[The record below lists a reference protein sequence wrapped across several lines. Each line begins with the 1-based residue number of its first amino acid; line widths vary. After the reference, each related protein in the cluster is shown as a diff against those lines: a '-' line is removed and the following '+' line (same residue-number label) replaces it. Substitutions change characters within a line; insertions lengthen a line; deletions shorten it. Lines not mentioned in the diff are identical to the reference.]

1 MADVDDLNNLDERL
15 AQENMLGE
23 LTVREEVLDFLLEKI
38 REDRYPSSTMM
49 DDVER
54 LLTPWRRREYAE
66 VLLQKVRESRYPSR
80 SMIQR
85 LLRLSG

>member
-1 MADVDDLNNLDERL
+1 MSQSDGNFRGEMTL
-15 AQENMLGE
+15 ENARGE
-23 LTVREEVLDFLLEKI
+23 LSVREEVLDVLLEKI
-38 REDRYPSSTMM
+38 RSDRYPSSTMM

-54 LLTPWRRREYAE
+54 ILTPWRRQDYAD
-66 VLLQKVRESRYPSR
+66 VLLDKVRENRYPSR

>member
-1 MADVDDLNNLDERL
+1 MSRPDGDLGSSVL
-15 AQENMLGE
+15 QENMRGE
-23 LTVREEVLDFLLEKI
+23 LEVREEVLDVLLDKI
-38 REDRYPSSTMM
+38 RTDRYPSSTMM

-54 LLTPWRRREYAE
+54 ILTPWRRQDYAD
-66 VLLQKVRESRYPSR
+66 VLLEKVRENRYPSR

>member
-1 MADVDDLNNLDERL
+1 VSQQDDLAGAL
-15 AQENMLGE
+15 AQEDLLGE
-23 LTVREEVLDFLLEKI
+23 LSVREQILDVLIEKI
-38 REDRYPSSTMM
+38 REDHYPSSTMM

-54 LLTPWRRREYAE
+54 ILTPWRRKDYADA
-66 VLLQKVRESRYPSR
+66 LLEKVRENRYPSR